1 MKHIPLLDLKAQY
14 RSIKSEID
22 AAISEVLENGSF
34 ILGPNV
40 EAIEK
45 EIASLT
51 GTRYAIGV
59 ANGSDALHLALVAL
73 GIGEGDEVIVPAFTF
88 FATAGAVAR
97 IGATPVFVDI
107 DPRTFNI
114 SPDLIEKAVTKRTRA
129 IIPVH
134 LYGQPAEMGEIL
146 AIARRHD
153 LRVIEDAAQAIGAGY
168 EGAKAGSLGDIG
180 CFSFFPSKNLGAYG
194 DGGMVVTNSPELAE
208 KLRLLRVHGSKPKY
222 YHHILGYN
230 SRLDELQA
238 AILRVKL
245 RYLDEWTKAR
255 QEVARRYDAL
265 FKERIK
271 GDAVKTPT
279 ILPGNDHI
287 FHQYTVR
294 VRERDRLAS
303 YLKEHGIDTAVYYP
317 LPLHL
322 QPVFS
327 DLEYKPGSLPESE
340 RASREVLSLPIYPEL
355 GVSEQTLVVESIA
368 QFFDNKG
375 F

>member
-14 RSIKSEID
+14 HVIKSEID
-22 AAISEVLENGSF
+22 AAITEVLERGSV

-40 EAIEK
+40 EALEK

-97 IGATPVFVDI
+97 TGATPVFVDI
-107 DPRTFNI
+107 EPRTYNI
-114 SPDLIEKAVTKRTRA
+114 SPDLMEKAITSRTRA

-134 LYGQPAEMGEIL
+134 LYGQPAALKEIL

-153 LRVIEDAAQAIGAGY
+153 LRIIEDAAQAIGAGY
-168 EGAKAGSLGDIG
+168 EGGKAGSFGDIG

-194 DGGMVVTNSPELAE
+194 DGGMVVTNNDQFAE

-230 SRLDELQA
+230 SRLDEVQA

-245 RYLDEWTKAR
+245 RYLDKWTKAR
-255 QEVARRYDAL
+255 QDVARRYDDL
-265 FKERIK
+265 FKERLK
-271 GDAVKTPT
+271 GDAVKTPA
-279 ILPGNDHI
+279 ILPGNEHI

-294 VRERDRLAS
+294 TRERDRLAG
-303 YLKEHGIDTAVYYP
+303 YLKEQGIDTAVYYP

-327 DLEYKPGSLPESE
+327 NLGYRPGSLPESE
-340 RASREVLSLPIYPEL
+340 QASREVLSLPIYPEL
-355 GVSEQTLVVESIA
+355 QVSEQAYVVDSVKR
-368 QFFDNKG
+368 FFDDTG
-375 F
+375 V